1 MMSADKNST
10 ILEQIKLFSIGV
22 ILGCFGGI
30 IWQELLS
37 PLHITPGMTSL
48 EEYSVLKSD
57 TDERLLKYIE
67 GRWRS
72 SIGDLLININ
82 DSEINGSFIVIENI
96 ATKPTKE
103 EKYKIVEVTKVD
115 GFFGLVSLKICNI
128 NSNCNNEDKLPIQ
141 INKVFG
147 IDKTIAIT
155 YDTRLSY
162 CLPVDNHCTRAF
174 KLIET
179 D

>member
-1 MMSADKNST
+1 MSTDKKCN
-10 ILEQIKLFSIGV
+10 LLDQIKLFSIGV
-22 ILGCFGGI
+22 ILGCIGGI

-37 PLHITPGMTSL
+37 PIHITPSMSSHD
-48 EEYSVLKSD
+48 EYHVLKSD

-67 GRWRS
+67 GHWRS

-82 DSEINGSFIVIENI
+82 DSEINGSFIVIENLS
-96 ATKPTKE
+96 KPSKE
-103 EKYKIVEVTKVD
+103 EKYRIVEVSKVD
-115 GFFGLVSLKICNI
+115 GFFGIVSLKICNI

-162 CLPVDNHCTRAF
+162 CIPTDNQCTRAF
-174 KLIET
+174 KLI
-179 D
+179 DN